1 MMNLPEKMKAL
12 VLMGPDHQELKMVPV
27 PKPGPQEVLIQVE
40 SCAVCSTD
48 VALIHKA
55 FPGQPPYGVHITG
68 HEYSGIVVALG
79 DTVDEFAIG
88 DRVAVEAH
96 NGCG

>member
-1 MMNLPEKMKAL
+1 MPEKMKAL

-68 HEYSGIVVALG
+68 PA
-79 DTVDEFAIG
+79 DT
-88 DRVAVEAH
+88 AVMYLHQHLQGARGG
-96 NGCG
+96 NR